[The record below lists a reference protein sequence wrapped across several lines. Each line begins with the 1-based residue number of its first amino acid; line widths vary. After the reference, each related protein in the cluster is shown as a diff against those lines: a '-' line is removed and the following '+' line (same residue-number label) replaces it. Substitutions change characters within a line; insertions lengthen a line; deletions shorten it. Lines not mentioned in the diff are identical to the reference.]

1 MTYRTLAALA
11 LPLGLA
17 GGVQAQAPDQAEMQ
31 RLMEQARQ
39 MQQNMPA
46 LDAGQIQQMQA
57 KAQEMQACMQNVDQ
71 AALEKLQQEGEA
83 VGKEIK
89 ALCSA
94 GKRDQAQ
101 SHAIDYGRRIAATP
115 ALAEMR
121 KCGEMMQ
128 GMMAGMPM
136 PKLPGQGGDGGSS
149 HVCDEIE

>member
-1 MTYRTLAALA
+1 MNTRRAAFVLI
-11 LPLGLA
+11 LGLVGSA
-17 GGVQAQAPDQAEMQ
+17 RAQAPDQAEMQ

-46 LDAGQIQQMQA
+46 LDATQIQQMQA

-71 AALEKLQQEGEA
+71 SALQALQQEGAA

-89 ALCSA
+89 ALCAA
-94 GKRDQAQ
+94 GKRDQAR
-101 SHAIDYGRRIAATP
+101 ARAMDYGRRVAGSP

-128 GMMAGMPM
+128 GMMGA
-136 PKLPGQGGDGGSS
+136 LPGFMDRVKAGEGASD
-149 HVCDEIE
+149 VCDPAE

>member
-1 MTYRTLAALA
+1 MTNRKLAALV
-11 LPLGLA
+11 LA
-17 GGVQAQAPDQAEMQ
+17 AGVAGSVQAQAPDQAEMQ

-46 LDAGQIQQMQA
+46 LDAAQIQQMQA
-57 KAQEMQACMQNVDQ
+57 RAQEMQACMENVDQ

-83 VGKEIK
+83 VGHEIK

-94 GKRDQAQ
+94 GKREQAQ
-101 SHAIDYGRRIAATP
+101 SRAMDYGRRIAGTP

-128 GMMAGMPM
+128 GMMAAMPM
-136 PKLPGQGGDGGSS
+136 PNLPGQDGNGGAS
-149 HVCDEIE
+149 HVCDEID